1 MEGADTMSY
10 THLSFSACPALIG
23 GWWLTCSS
31 EYTSSKLWEW
41 AAAAPKGTLQGL
53 QCVSMQDAEE
63 ATPALQGT

>member
-31 EYTSSKLWEW
+31 EYTSSKLCKW
-41 AAAAPKGTLQGL
+41 AAAAPKSTCRMQN
-53 QCVSMQDAEE
+53 VSMQDAED
-63 ATPALQGT
+63 ATPALQGI

>member
-31 EYTSSKLWEW
+31 EYASSKLWERSCLKRHF
-41 AAAAPKGTLQGL
+41 AGSA
-53 QCVSMQDAEE
+53 MH
-63 ATPALQGT
+63 